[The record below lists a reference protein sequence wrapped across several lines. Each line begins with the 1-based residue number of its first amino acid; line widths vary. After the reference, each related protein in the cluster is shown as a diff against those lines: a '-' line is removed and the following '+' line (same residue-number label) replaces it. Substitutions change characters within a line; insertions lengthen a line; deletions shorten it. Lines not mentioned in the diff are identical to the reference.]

1 MCGGGDGGVGEVDS
15 SRVKVTSMI
24 EGFAGV
30 LNFPFRDFSG
40 GKIWQ
45 IYFWVP

>member
-1 MCGGGDGGVGEVDS
+1 MGEVDS